1 MEKTIVAISTP
12 LGKGAISIVR
22 LTGENSFAIA
32 DEVFCPIHKE
42 EPKSRMMVLG
52 HIELDVGKEKCFM
65 VRFEAPKTY
74 TGENMVEFQIHGGTI
89 ITQKILEK
97 LIDCG
102 AELAEPGEFSK
113 RAFLNGKISLDEAES
128 ISEIISSES
137 ESELNISLNLAGGKL
152 KKDITSLQNR
162 LTELLAK
169 IEVTLDYPEEDID
182 EVVREDVEKEICFCE
197 KEIDELIKNGQNAK
211 YIKNGIDVALLGE
224 TNVGK
229 SSLLNAIL
237 GEDKAIVTNIA
248 GTTRD
253 IVEGTTFYKGI
264 KLNFIDTAGI
274 RETEDIVEKIGV
286 EKSKSYLKNADIVL
300 FVLDSTKKLDKQSRE
315 IIQDLKGKLHLIIV
329 NKSDLKREL
338 ETIENEIKVSAKEK
352 ENIDLLEEKIYD
364 MVIGQSLDFNKTII
378 TNERHIIVL
387 KECKEIIKQIR
398 KDCKTELEVID
409 MLLKKL
415 WNTLGKITGNT
426 EHEDIVDMIFTK
438 FCLGK

>member
-1 MEKTIVAISTP
+1 MEKTIVSISTP

-22 LTGENSFAIA
+22 MSGEKAFAIA

-42 EPKSRMMVLG
+42 KPKTRLMILG
-52 HIELDVGKEKCFM
+52 YITLDVGREKCFM
-65 VRFEAPKTY
+65 VRFEEPKTY

-89 ITQKILEK
+89 ITQKILDK
-97 LIDCG
+97 LISCG

-128 ISEIISSES
+128 ISDIISS
-137 ESELNISLNLAGGKL
+137 ESELNISLSLAGGKL
-152 KKDITSLQNR
+152 KSEITALQNR

-182 EVVREDVEKEICFCE
+182 EVVRDDVSKELCFCE
-197 KEIDELIKNGQNAK
+197 GKINELLKNGENAK
-211 YIKNGIDVALLGE
+211 YIKSGINVALLGE

-237 GEDKAIVTNIA
+237 GEEKAIVTNIA

-253 IVEGTTFYKGI
+253 VVEGSTFYKGI

-274 RETEDIVEKIGV
+274 RETEDVVEKIGV

-300 FVLDSTKKLDKQSRE
+300 FVLDSTKKLDKDSKEILRE
-315 IIQDLKGKLHLIIV
+315 LNNKPHLIIV
-329 NKSDLKREL
+329 NKCDLDRKL
-338 ETIENEIKVSAKEK
+338 EAIENEIKVSAKEK
-352 ENIDLLEEKIYD
+352 LNIDLLEEKIYD
-364 MVIGQSLDFNKTII
+364 MVIGQSLDFNKTLI
-378 TNERHIIVL
+378 TNERHLLVL
-387 KECKEIIKQIR
+387 KECKDVINQIN
-398 KDCKTELEVID
+398 KEKEAELEVID